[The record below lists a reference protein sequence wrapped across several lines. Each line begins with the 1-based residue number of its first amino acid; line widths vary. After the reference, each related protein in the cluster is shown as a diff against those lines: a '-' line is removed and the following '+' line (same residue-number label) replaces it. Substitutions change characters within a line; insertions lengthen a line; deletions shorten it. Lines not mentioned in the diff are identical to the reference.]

1 MARSLAL
8 VLLVASTASPAVA
21 EDFCV
26 STALELQNALTQ
38 AQGNAQNNTIRIEK
52 GIYHTADNGNLDQGF
67 NYANSMPGSLTITG
81 GWQSNCAPSRPGSSA
96 FDTVLDGGNV
106 HRVLAIAAGNAN
118 ANIAIANLTIQSGL
132 APLLGNEGG
141 GLLITG
147 FQSNAEA
154 GTVSIDRVVFTGNQ
168 ANYYSAVSIESYDR
182 VDVTN
187 SLFHDNTANISA
199 TARVRRSIDSSS
211 RATYFI
217 NNTVVNNIVLGDNG
231 SSGVVLNKRG
241 QSGPGGNVAANNIL
255 WNNVSWDIQF
265 SGISANQHLLYN
277 TVQNVIGNAGVDV
290 GNSSADPMLESDF
303 SLNPES
309 PAIDAGFEPAP
320 GLPNP
325 PPELDWELGD
335 LDVLAFQRVAGAA
348 VDMGAF
354 ETLDVMFKDSFE

>member
-1 MARSLAL
+1 MARASAL

-38 AQGNAQNNTIRIEK
+38 AQGNAQNNTIRIET

-81 GWQSNCAPSRPGSSA
+81 GWKPNCAPSRPGSSA
-96 FDTVLDGGNV
+96 FETVLDGGNV
-106 HRVLAIAAGNAN
+106 HRVLAIAAGDDN

-147 FQSNAEA
+147 FQSNAET
-154 GTVSIDRVVFTGNQ
+154 GTVSIDRVVFTDNQ
-168 ANYYSAVSIESYDR
+168 ANYRSALAIESHGR
-182 VDVTN
+182 VEVTN
-187 SLFHDNTANISA
+187 SLFHDNIANISGM
-199 TARVRRSIDSSS
+199 VQIS
-211 RATYFI
+211 RLNDNIQATYFI
-217 NNTVVNNIVLGDNG
+217 NNTLVNNTIENSGNIVSLR
-231 SSGVVLNKRG
+231 K
-241 QSGPGGNVAANNIL
+241 SGPGGNVAANNIL
-255 WNNVSWDIQF
+255 WNNVALWDISF
-265 SGISANQHLLYN
+265 SGNSANQHLLYN

-290 GNSSADPMLESDF
+290 GNSSADPLLEFDF